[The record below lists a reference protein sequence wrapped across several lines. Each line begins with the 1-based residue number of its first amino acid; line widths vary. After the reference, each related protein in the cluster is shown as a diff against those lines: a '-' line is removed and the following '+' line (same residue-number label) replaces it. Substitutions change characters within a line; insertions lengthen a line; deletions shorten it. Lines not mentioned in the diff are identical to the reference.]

1 MPRTVT
7 DEGAP
12 PTSVGDVRWRAA
24 VAAMAGLLVAIAIV
38 GVLGIVVNLTVHDIV
53 QRSIA
58 FDVELEDNADDL
70 RVAVLDVRHY
80 HRNMLFDRLT
90 EPVIASRAE
99 IWREHYQELEAQIAE
114 LADLYR
120 GVDAVGLPRIDELHA
135 AATRYYELFN
145 PAVERFDAE
154 REAPFVNA
162 SDRALQELVVLE
174 EMATA
179 IDRAGEQ
186 RAAQAF
192 ASIERATIT
201 GILALAALLV
211 GLGGVGGALAVAVL
225 RMLRE
230 QRRVAA
236 AQQVAVRQMAE
247 VAQAK
252 TEFIADASHEL
263 RTPLTVVRG
272 NAEIGLAMGDGCGHG
287 EILREIVDEST
298 RMSRLVDDLLFLART
313 DAAAPPLEV
322 REVDAGDV
330 VRRLVSRAE
339 VLTRERGA
347 RLTPRVN
354 GDAVLALDPARL
366 EQAVLILVDN
376 AAKYGP
382 QGGIVRLQA
391 EVGAGGLRL
400 SVSDDG
406 PGIPAEE
413 VDRIFD
419 RFYRVRHRGRLAAGT
434 GIGLSIA
441 RAIVEGHGGQIVVRS
456 APGRGTTM
464 EIVIPA
470 PTTRLV
476 APRVREVSP

>member
-1 MPRTVT
+1 MMIDQGT
-7 DEGAP
+7 P
-12 PTSVGDVRWRAA
+12 PTSVGDARWRSA

-58 FDVELEDNADDL
+58 FDVELEDKADDL

-99 IWREHYQELEAQIAE
+99 IWRERYRALQGQITE
-114 LADLYR
+114 LAELYR
-120 GVDAVGLPRIDELHA
+120 GMDADDLPRIDELQTA
-135 AATRYYELFN
+135 AERYYQLFN
-145 PAVERFDAE
+145 PAVERFDSE
-154 REAPFVNA
+154 QETTFVNA
-162 SDRALQELVVLE
+162 SDRALLELVALE
-174 EMATA
+174 EMATS

-201 GILALAALLV
+201 GMLALAALLV

-298 RMSRLVDDLLFLART
+298 RMSRLVDDLLISARN
-313 DAAAPPLEV
+313 ASAAPPLELS
-322 REVDAGDV
+322 EVDAGDV

-347 RLTPRVN
+347 TLDPRVN
-354 GDAVLALDPARL
+354 GDAVLPLDPARL
-366 EQAVLILVDN
+366 EQAVLILVEN

-382 QGGIVRLQA
+382 PGGVVRLHA

-419 RFYRVRHRGRLAAGT
+419 RFYRVRHRGRLATGT

-441 RAIVEGHGGQIVVRS
+441 RAIVDGHGGEIVVRS
-456 APGRGTTM
+456 ASGWGTTM
-464 EIVIPA
+464 EIIIPGPA
-470 PTTRLV
+470 ARV
-476 APRVREVSP
+476 ANPRVREVSP